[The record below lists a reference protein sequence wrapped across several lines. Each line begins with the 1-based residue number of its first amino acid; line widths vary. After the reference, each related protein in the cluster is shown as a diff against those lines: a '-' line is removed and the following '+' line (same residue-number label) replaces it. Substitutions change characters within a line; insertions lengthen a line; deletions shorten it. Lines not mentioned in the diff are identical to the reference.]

1 MNELL
6 IRNITHIFVVQNSL
20 IKCKKKNSEM
30 NISWKIIFNFNL
42 ITIKSFN
49 YYIKFILLVFII
61 LNNREDIKMILGYF
75 NIYSFLMIIYWTFF

>member
-1 MNELL
+1 
-6 IRNITHIFVVQNSL
+6 
-20 IKCKKKNSEM
+20 M